1 MYRMGSGVKMT
12 QKKQTNTKV
21 IYDRDFKKEN
31 KSVIFS
37 TTLLKYYSKKT
48 EMSIPDIEEL
58 FKAFGDIHTIQL
70 LKKKIIEINSQ

>member
-1 MYRMGSGVKMT
+1 MVAYIKMI
-12 QKKQTNTKV
+12 QNKQSNTKV

-31 KSVIFS
+31 KTFICS
-37 TTLLKYYSKKT
+37 TSLLKYYSKKT

>member
-1 MYRMGSGVKMT
+1 MGSGVKMT
-12 QKKQTNTKV
+12 QKRQSNTKV
-21 IYDRDFKKEN
+21 IYDRNFHQEN

-37 TTLLKYYSKKT
+37 STLLKYYSKKT

>member
-1 MYRMGSGVKMT
+1 MGSGVKMT